1 MANRNFAR
9 AMRRKTQWAG
19 LGDAAGAATIPN
31 MVTTAAGTNQ
41 ILSLGVIVDGTQ
53 GLFDEEVTVTRMI
66 GTVAAKIAL
75 GTASLF
81 GTFAMGCIVARG
93 EAIAAGVGSLAD
105 PMTDP
110 DAEWLFYTQCQL
122 ARGLTADID
131 NGIASIQIP
140 FDTRGQRIVR
150 AGSNLV
156 WVAAVD
162 TGSANVIVGV
172 SGRYLVKLT

>member
-1 MANRNFAR
+1 M
-9 AMRRKTQWAG
+9 
-19 LGDAAGAATIPN
+19 
-31 MVTTAAGTNQ
+31 
-41 ILSLGVIVDGTQ
+41 IVDGTQ

-110 DAEWLFYTQCQL
+110 DASNDFVNTLGDTPFH
-122 ARGLTADID
+122 
-131 NGIASIQIP
+131 GITLRTSPSSCSSCASLRDFAI
-140 FDTRGQRIVR
+140 R
-150 AGSNLV
+150 
-156 WVAAVD
+156 
-162 TGSANVIVGV
+162 
-172 SGRYLVKLT
+172 